1 MAEHRRRRKS
11 KGLEPITVDEL
22 LTAPGMSGFVSFLNV
37 PPADDTPASSA
48 TPSNHSTLK
57 PTPVILTPVT
67 ATDATVDIVEAVKP
81 GTEDFPPPT
90 NQGLELRETA
100 VELTAV
106 SLTGVNLAATSV
118 TPPSVTPVRFPRG
131 TIIRR
136 WTDAQDAHTRTEEVL
151 RSYMWLNGTQ
161 LTGESDRFLQAS
173 ILDLAREAA
182 LGESTVRR
190 NLADLKS
197 KLAIHIEASF
207 GYGQIKTRYRIL
219 SFKNLNQKR
228 REAGL
233 LWVIRRTTAVSL
245 LTEEAL
251 CQEIFRMTGVN
262 LTAVALSQL
271 QHLTP
276 ASLTALRAVNVAGMT
291 PVNLSPD
298 PYKEVIISNDR
309 LTSSA
314 ADISALANALEHIV
328 RNNVDFNATQ
338 RIWTAC
344 IERAPDCTLDEII
357 EQAWSKAALC
367 RSGRI
372 ANPIGFLIEAIPRM
386 FEGPDAPYLRRR
398 QEKEQQQREL
408 DALQRD
414 IEEHSSH

>member
-37 PPADDTPASSA
+37 PPVDDTPAGSARPASHSSVD
-48 TPSNHSTLK
+48 S
-57 PTPVILTPVT
+57 TPVTLTPVT
-67 ATDATVDIVEAVKP
+67 ATGVTMDIVEAAKP

-90 NQGLELRETA
+90 VQGLEPRETA
-100 VELTAV
+100 VGLTAV

-161 LTGESDRFLQAS
+161 ISGEPDRFLQAS
-173 ILDLAREAA
+173 ILDLAHEAA

-251 CQEIFRMTGVN
+251 CQEIFRLTGVN
-262 LTAVALSQL
+262 LTAVALAQL

-276 ASLTALRAVNVAGMT
+276 ANLTALRAVNVAGMT

-298 PYKEVIISNDR
+298 PYKEVITSNDKS
-309 LTSSA
+309 TSSS
-314 ADISALANALEHIV
+314 DISALANALEHIV

-344 IERAPDCTLDEII
+344 IERAPDCTLEEII